1 MQRDHMEL
9 YRSPR
14 ERGKFERAM
23 QQTWYFIEIK
33 QSYAKLEYQIISMNG
48 EFIRESSINC
58 VKVNLKVTS
67 NNFI

>member
-33 QSYAKLEYQIISMNG
+33 QSYVKLGYQIISMNSL
-48 EFIRESSINC
+48 ENRVLI
-58 VKVNLKVTS
+58 V
-67 NNFI
+67 